1 MQAYPALRLVGMLD
15 ADDAAMRT
23 ARDEVVRA
31 NRSASQLPPMD
42 AAMIFSRRVRDSLEG
57 GAAAILTPERR
68 RRLVDL
74 AQRLGMTSFDASLT
88 IAVVQDR
95 ARRGEPLD
103 QPALVAR
110 LDTLHTRMHRR
121 RFTAAL
127 IIVSSVS
134 LAFAMLSLMIRWVTA
149 E

>member
-1 MQAYPALRLVGMLD
+1 MEAYPALRLAGVID

-23 ARDEVVRA
+23 AREEVVRA

-42 AAMIFSRRVRDSLEG
+42 AAMILSRRVREGLDG
-57 GAAAILTPERR
+57 GAAAVLTPERR

-74 AQRLGMTSFDASLT
+74 AQRLGMTSFDASLL

-110 LDTLHTRMHRR
+110 LDMLHTRMHRR

-127 IIVSSVS
+127 IIVSSVG
-134 LAFAMLSLMIRWVTA
+134 LAFAMLTLLIRWVTGQ
-149 E
+149 